1 MCVCSL
7 LIQYLISF
15 GRGHGDT
22 EREQG
27 HEIDREERLKG
38 SQWLETGGRSQFLR
52 RDVQEIMTNDLSCK
66 GKTNGN
72 RPEGRPV
79 EVDKTQVD

>member
-1 MCVCSL
+1 M
-7 LIQYLISF
+7 SF
-15 GRGHGDT
+15 GWGHGDR

-27 HEIDREERLKG
+27 HEIDKEERLKG
-38 SQWLETGGRSQFLR
+38 SQWLETGERSQFLR

-72 RPEGRPV
+72 RPERQPV
-79 EVDKTQVD
+79 EVDKIQVDRE